1 YAIIRT
7 GGKQYRVREGDQIE
21 VERLDADEGAE
32 VTLSEVLLV
41 QGGGGDPAVGTPLV
55 DGAAVK
61 ARVDVQARQPKV
73 RVYNFKN
80 KTRQRRLKGHRQP
93 VTRLTITS
101 ITAPGR

>member
-1 YAIIRT
+1 MYAIIRT

-32 VTLSEVLLV
+32 VTLPEVLLV
-41 QGGGGDPAVGTPLV
+41 HGDGDPDLGDPLV
-55 DGAAVK
+55 AGAVVK
-61 ARVDVQARQPKV
+61 ARVEAQARRPKV
-73 RVYNFKN
+73 RIYNYKN

-101 ITAPGR
+101 IGAPAR